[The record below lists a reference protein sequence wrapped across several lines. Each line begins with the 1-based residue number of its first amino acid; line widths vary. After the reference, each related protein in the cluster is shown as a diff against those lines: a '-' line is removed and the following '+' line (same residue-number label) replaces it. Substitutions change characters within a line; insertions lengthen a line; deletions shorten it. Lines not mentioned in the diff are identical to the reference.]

1 MRYMRIKIL
10 KRVFLF
16 QMEPFCGKM
25 NSAARKERCVMKSL
39 EMYQKLARLIVRRG
53 LNVQKGQPVVIKI
66 DVRHHDFADMLV
78 KEAYEAGAKTVEIDW
93 KDPFLTTCRTL
104 YEDEET
110 LCDVPQWM
118 YDQIRTRQD
127 NGVCSV
133 SVLSTSPDC
142 FKDADHA
149 KMAKM
154 NIAVSKKTKDL
165 SSYFMN
171 NIGQWCVVGIPDV
184 QWAKS
189 LFPELSEEEAFEKL
203 ENAIFEVSRVD
214 EKHDPVETW
223 EKHDATLVENAKK
236 MNAYAFDSLHFTSEL
251 GTDITVGLVKNH
263 IWAGGNGTTPAGVVF
278 DPNIPTE
285 EIFCMPDNTRINGI
299 VYASKPLLF
308 AGQRIEDFWLKFEN
322 GRVVDFD
329 AKKGLDS
336 LTALLNTD
344 EGSRSLGEV
353 ALVPFDSPVSHTGI
367 LFCNTLYDENAACH
381 LALGACYPENIA
393 GGADMSEEELA
404 GYHGNDSA
412 VHEDFMFGTR
422 ELSADGLTTDGQ
434 VIPVFRHGNFVW

>member
-1 MRYMRIKIL
+1 
-10 KRVFLF
+10 
-16 QMEPFCGKM
+16 
-25 NSAARKERCVMKSL
+25 MKSL

-93 KDPFLTTCRTL
+93 KDPVLTTCRTL

-171 NIGQWCVVGIPDV
+171 NIGQWCVVGIPDI

-189 LFPELSEEEAFEKL
+189 LFPELSEEEAFENL

-214 EKHDPVETW
+214 EEHDPVETW
-223 EKHDATLVENAKK
+223 EKHDATLVE
-236 MNAYAFDSLHFTSEL
+236 M
-251 GTDITVGLVKNH
+251 
-263 IWAGGNGTTPAGVVF
+263 
-278 DPNIPTE
+278 
-285 EIFCMPDNTRINGI
+285 R
-299 VYASKPLLF
+299 
-308 AGQRIEDFWLKFEN
+308 R
-322 GRVVDFD
+322 R
-329 AKKGLDS
+329 
-336 LTALLNTD
+336 
-344 EGSRSLGEV
+344 
-353 ALVPFDSPVSHTGI
+353 
-367 LFCNTLYDENAACH
+367 
-381 LALGACYPENIA
+381 
-393 GGADMSEEELA
+393 
-404 GYHGNDSA
+404 
-412 VHEDFMFGTR
+412 
-422 ELSADGLTTDGQ
+422 
-434 VIPVFRHGNFVW
+434 

>member
-1 MRYMRIKIL
+1 
-10 KRVFLF
+10 
-16 QMEPFCGKM
+16 MEPFCGKM

-329 AKKGLDS
+329 AKKGLDA